1 VRNARPVYRLSGRTA
16 SFTFQLQQGQLRTSG
31 GPVYFEDPQTHARY
45 VALSQETFE
54 CLLPIREDEPREATS
69 ENWTEEKNGR
79 RIDLIHKQFNGGL
92 TAAEAGELE
101 LLQAEMLRYRNRVA
115 PLPLED
121 ARKLLGEL
129 LLKAAAAQK
138 G

>member
-1 VRNARPVYRLSGRTA
+1 MVAPTSSDIIRELA
-16 SFTFQLQQGQLRTSG
+16 RTSG
-31 GPVYFEDPQTHARY
+31 GPVYFEDPQTHERY
-45 VALSQETFE
+45 VALRQDTFE
-54 CLLPIREDEPREATS
+54 SLLPMPHEEEAQPSS
-69 ENWTEEKNGR
+69 EEWTESKNAR
-79 RIDLIHKQFNGGL
+79 RFDLIHKKFDSGL
-92 TAAEAGELE
+92 TVSETSELE

-129 LLKAAAAQK
+129 LLKAAATQQ

>member
-1 VRNARPVYRLSGRTA
+1 MVAQSTNDILHELA
-16 SFTFQLQQGQLRTSG
+16 RTSG
-31 GPVYFEDPQTHARY
+31 GPVYFEDPRTSARY
-45 VALSQETFE
+45 VALSRDTFE
-54 CLLPIREDEPREATS
+54 CLLPPPEEVHHDSAS
-69 ENWTEEKNGR
+69 ESWTDEKNSR
-79 RIDLIHKQFNGGL
+79 RLRLIHKECYGGV
-92 TAAEAGELE
+92 TADEANELE
-101 LLQAEMLRYRNRVA
+101 KLQGEMMRYRNRVA